1 MDGFIDKLAQ
11 KISGGEMIKANIAAE
26 NKELQ
31 GLKMKIEGYEDLLS
45 DMRKVNL
52 NNTETAK
59 QLEELKANNSSSAKQ
74 LKELSD
80 KTEELKKLITSSAD
94 NTSEKEYADQIFDKT
109 TEVIHTENVKVYR
122 NVQAALKSELEEQTK
137 TILDSTNKPVK
148 NNNKFLGVMS
158 VLIFIAVLA
167 DIALRVLEI
176 MGIL

>member
-59 QLEELKANNSSSAKQ
+59 QLE
-74 LKELSD
+74 ELSD